1 MCVHCAGLFLIET
14 LEQFSRARKSG
25 LQRWFCAKIGKRTVK
40 GKDQKKKNNKVKKK
54 IGEEQKIQVE
64 GMMIR

>member
-1 MCVHCAGLFLIET
+1 MVLCENR
-14 LEQFSRARKSG
+14 E
-25 LQRWFCAKIGKRTVK
+25 
-40 GKDQKKKNNKVKKK
+40 KDSEGERPKKKNNKVKKK